1 MTKRIE
7 APCWTALDHY
17 QKSFGLPDLIGLCS
31 LSCLLIVSSR
41 STWTIG
47 SGSAPKLAY
56 VVLMLAAKAKRVPS
70 DRAEV
75 REIPDCCMVRSPFVP
90 VLGWEKMVNE

>member
-1 MTKRIE
+1 M
-7 APCWTALDHY
+7 DHY
-17 QKSFGLPDLIGLCS
+17 QDRYELPDLIGLCS

-75 REIPDCCMVRSPFVP
+75 REIPDCCMVRSLFVP
-90 VLGWEKMVNE
+90 ALGWNEMVNE